1 MSLYY
6 FLKDIVKLKFNYNLG
21 KKTWFG
27 TGGKSSIFLVINN
40 IESLCFFFKNYS

>member
-27 TGGKSSIFLVINN
+27 TGGKSSIFLVINTN
-40 IESLCFFFKNYS
+40 FFNWGWIKHYN